1 MRNLEQYKLI
11 GKIQISI
18 SKAKTLDEA
27 LKAGLEIVMEE
38 CNIDYSV
45 VWLFD
50 NGEKLLRPI
59 TSFSPVDITYK
70 SYNVGEDLV
79 GKAFEENYSVQVT
92 DDVSSKRYAEELF
105 SLEIES
111 ELIVPLA
118 NRSGKLGCVQFIN
131 KKGNLSMD
139 SYTMDILDIMVTMI
153 GICIESNE
161 KIEIPWKMNNPV
173 IRVRNLVKEFKN
185 GDDSITRVLKGVN
198 FDIYEGEFLVFLGES
213 GCGKTTLLN
222 IIGGIDNAT
231 DGEIYY
237 KDFCVTKANSK
248 ELTDYRKNHIGYI
261 FQSYNLMPN
270 LNAKENVELIS
281 ENVANPIDSMEVLK
295 MVGLEDKADKYP
307 SQLSGG
313 QQQRVSIARA
323 FAKRPD
329 IIIADEPTA
338 ALDYTTSIGVLSVME
353 EVVKNGTM
361 IIMVTH
367 NEEITKMADRIIKI
381 RDGIPYKIEVNRNP
395 KHAVDLVW

>member
-1 MRNLEQYKLI
+1 MRNLTQYKLI
-11 GKIQISI
+11 GKIQLNI

-27 LKAGLEIVMEE
+27 LKAGLEIVMDE
-38 CNIDYSV
+38 CNVDYAV

-50 NGEKLLRPI
+50 NGSQLLRPI
-59 TSFSPVDITYK
+59 TSFSPVDITHK
-70 SYNVGEDLV
+70 SYKVGEELV
-79 GKAFEENYSVQVT
+79 GKAFESNHSIQV
-92 DDVSSKRYAEELF
+92 DDDIFSKKYAEELF
-105 SLEIES
+105 SIEIES

-118 NRSGKLGCVQFIN
+118 NRFGMLGCVQFIN
-131 KKGNLSMD
+131 KKGNISMD
-139 SYTMDILDIMVTMI
+139 SYTMDVLDIMVTMI

-161 KIEIPWKMNNPV
+161 NIEIPWKMNNPI

-198 FDIYEGEFLVFLGES
+198 VDIHEGEFLVFLGES

-231 DGEIYY
+231 SGEVYY
-237 KDFCVTKANSK
+237 KDFCVTKANLK
-248 ELTDYRKNHIGYI
+248 ELTNYRKDHIGYI
-261 FQSYNLMPN
+261 FQNYNLMPN
-270 LNAKENVELIS
+270 LNAKENIELFCETVS
-281 ENVANPIDSMEVLK
+281 NPMDSMEVLK
-295 MVGLEDKADKYP
+295 MVGLEDKSDKYP

-323 FAKRPD
+323 LAKRPD

-338 ALDYTTSIGVLSVME
+338 ALDYTTSIGILSVME
-353 EVVKNGTM
+353 EVVKSGTM

-367 NEEITKMADRIIKI
+367 NEEITKMADRVIKL